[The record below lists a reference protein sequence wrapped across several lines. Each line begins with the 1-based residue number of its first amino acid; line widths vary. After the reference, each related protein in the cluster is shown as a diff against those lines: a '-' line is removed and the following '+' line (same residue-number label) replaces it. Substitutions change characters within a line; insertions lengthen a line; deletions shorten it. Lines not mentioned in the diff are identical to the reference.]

1 MTSGHACQAPAQDF
15 KGQASKGWG
24 MLPCAFPLCVRVC
37 VHARVCECACVCA
50 HVCVCVHAC
59 VCVPA
64 YVCECV
70 CVHACMCV
78 RVRVCVCVCTP
89 SCFSRVQLFVTLWTV
104 VFPLPGMPA
113 QFRCHCPQE
122 DRGLVVLESVSGDAN
137 YLLPIDQSRTLGV
150 THFPPF
156 SPSPQPSHP

>member
-1 MTSGHACQAPAQDF
+1 M
-15 KGQASKGWG
+15 
-24 MLPCAFPLCVRVC
+24 
-37 VHARVCECACVCA
+37 
-50 HVCVCVHAC
+50 HAC

-78 RVRVCVCVCTP
+78 RVRVCVCVCVCTP

-150 THFPPF
+150 THFPPLF
-156 SPSPQPSHP
+156 SFPTAKPSLKVKATQSYPTLCDPMDYTVHGTLQARMLEWVAFPFSRGSSQPRD